1 MNLFID
7 NYNVGIKSLICPE
20 YGPRHWEKAKTV
32 HGFSRLAHR
41 IIGAV
46 ECFPVL
52 GHVVSLIEGIVHAC
66 FSSAH
71 SSRHLLDVSSPIP
84 HSPNSTPNSGH
95 DSINFTIDS
104 TNPETDPVLDAC
116 LMYHQ
121 EATLQKEMWYVP
133 FLAFCL
139 VGQPKALRDA
149 IGDSESSSYELLQ
162 FIWIQWAL
170 ENYQNTKNWD
180 HLCVPDSL
188 KQEKEKLETAL
199 HNIFKNYKL
208 TDKDFKAFIFSTD
221 QIELFLS
228 EEKSLIDF
236 FTNRSEQ
243 RMNGDVYLAIAKEGQ
258 KYLEQEF
265 SQFTVVKEG
274 LKQLFSSSSN

>member
-7 NYNVGIKSLICPE
+7 NYSVGIKSLICPE

-41 IIGAV
+41 IIGAI

-52 GHVVSLIEGIVHAC
+52 GHVVSLMEGIVHAC
-66 FSSAH
+66 FSSKH
-71 SSRHLLDVSSPIP
+71 STRHLLDVSSPIP

-104 TNPETDPVLDAC
+104 TNPETDPVFDAC
-116 LMYHQ
+116 CTYHHS
-121 EATLQKEMWYVP
+121 EIPQKEMWYVP

-139 VGQPKALRDA
+139 VGQPKELRDA
-149 IGDSESSSYELLQ
+149 IGEGEPSSYELLQ

-180 HLCVPDSL
+180 HLCVPESL

-199 HNIFKNYKL
+199 QKIVEQCTL

-221 QIELFLS
+221 QIKLFLS
-228 EEKSLIDF
+228 EETNLIDF
-236 FTNRSEQ
+236 FTNRSEK

-265 SQFTVVKEG
+265 SQFKLVKEG
-274 LKQLFSSSSN
+274 LEQLFPSPKN

>member
-41 IIGAV
+41 IIGAI

-52 GHVVSLIEGIVHAC
+52 GHVVSLMEGIVHAC

-71 SSRHLLDVSSPIP
+71 SSRHLLDASSPIP
-84 HSPNSTPNSGH
+84 NSPNSTPNSG
-95 DSINFTIDS
+95 DDRINSTIDS
-104 TNPETDPVLDAC
+104 TNPETDPVFDAC
-116 LMYHQ
+116 CMYYQ
-121 EATLQKEMWYVP
+121 EETSQKEMWYVP

-139 VGQPKALRDA
+139 VGQPKALRNA
-149 IGDSESSSYELLQ
+149 IGESEPSSYELLK

-199 HNIFKNYKL
+199 QKIVEQCKL
-208 TDKDFKAFIFSTD
+208 TDKDFKAFIFSTEQMNSLLND
-221 QIELFLS
+221 ETNLIE
-228 EEKSLIDF
+228 F
-236 FTNRSEQ
+236 FTNRAET
-243 RMNGDVYLAIAKEGQ
+243 RINGDVYLTIAKEGQ
-258 KYLEQEF
+258 KHLEQEF

-274 LKQLFSSSSN
+274 LARLFSSPST